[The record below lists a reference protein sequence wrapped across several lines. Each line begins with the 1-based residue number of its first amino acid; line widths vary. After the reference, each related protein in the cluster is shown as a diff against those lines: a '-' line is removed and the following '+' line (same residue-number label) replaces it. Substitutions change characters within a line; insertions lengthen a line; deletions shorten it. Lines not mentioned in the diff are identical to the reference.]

1 MQIVKSGGQSFEAIR
16 TGNYFYVDKTFFIR
30 EWWEAGDDVTL
41 ITRPRRF
48 GKTLNMDM
56 LKCFF
61 STEYTGRSDLF
72 EGLDIWKEE
81 KYRELQ
87 GTYPVIFL
95 SFARIKRDNA
105 RSAIDAIC
113 NLLSQTYEE
122 YSFLLYSDKL
132 EKSEKNRYRR
142 YCNGVDAENAP
153 DALNFLS
160 GYLYKHFG
168 KKVLIFLD
176 EYDTPLQEAYVN
188 GYWDEMSSFIRSL
201 FNSTF
206 KSNQYL
212 ERAIM
217 TGITRVSKESIFSD
231 LNNLTV
237 VTTTTDQYETCFG
250 FTQEEVDN
258 ALDKYQLSDQKETV
272 KKWYDGFTFGVVSDI
287 YNPWSITQFLKYN
300 GKYQP
305 YWANTSDNGLISHEL
320 QIADNGIKNRME
332 DLLNGGTIE
341 TEIDE
346 QIIFSQLETNPEAI
360 WSLFLASGYLKVVSS
375 KFDGRRYRYVLKIT
389 NLEVELMFQSLISLW
404 FRKVSS
410 HYNDFIEALISEN
423 AEGAQIALRD
433 VLLNTVSF
441 YDTSVHQTLNEKTE
455 SFYHGLVLG
464 MIAQEEEY
472 RITSNRE
479 SGYGRYDIMMKPLKK
494 DLPGIII
501 EFKVFDSDMER
512 TLEETAE
519 RALIQILEK
528 KYDTELIAEG
538 IPEEKIIHYGMGFRG
553 KDVVIKAEK

>member
-1 MQIVKSGGQSFEAIR
+1 M
-16 TGNYFYVDKTFFIR
+16 
-30 EWWEAGDDVTL
+30 
-41 ITRPRRF
+41 
-48 GKTLNMDM
+48 
-56 LKCFF
+56 
-61 STEYTGRSDLF
+61 
-72 EGLDIWKEE
+72 
-81 KYRELQ
+81 
-87 GTYPVIFL
+87 
-95 SFARIKRDNA
+95 
-105 RSAIDAIC
+105 
-113 NLLSQTYEE
+113 
-122 YSFLLYSDKL
+122 
-132 EKSEKNRYRR
+132 
-142 YCNGVDAENAP
+142 
-153 DALNFLS
+153 NFLS

-272 KKWYDGFTFGVVSDI
+272 KEWYDGFTFGEVSDI

-300 GKYQP
+300 GKYQS

-423 AEGAQIALRD
+423 AEGAQTALRD

-501 EFKVFDSDMER
+501 EFKVFDSDKEK

-528 KYDTELIAEG
+528 KYDAELIAEG
-538 IPEEKIIHYGMGFRG
+538 IPEEKIIHYGMGFHG
-553 KDVVIKAEK
+553 KDVVVTAEN